1 MLCGAIIQPKVNNVP
16 TELLINKLVHP
27 VLAIVA
33 DNLII
38 NPTNIPINKKPFR
51 NSITFYILSSIS
63 KRILSVKFF
72 RATNRIHTAGII
84 TEDLSEMRL
93 VVEAVLACLNSV
105 GCPSR
110 ANNRACCST
119 PHCPS
124 RANNQFLIKEIYAI
138 SGRYSTKI
146 DKYIDLKAISIE
158 KKLAP
163 NFRIQYDSERHSAL
177 ILRRNNS
184 NNAIYIFNSGVI
196 KCIAKNKI
204 EANDLLNSISH
215 IIESNSY

>member
-110 ANNRACCST
+110 ANN
-119 PHCPS
+119 
-124 RANNQFLIKEIYAI
+124 QFLIKEIYAI

>member
-1 MLCGAIIQPKVNNVP
+1 MLCGAIIQPKGDNKN
-16 TELLINKLVHP
+16 TELINKLVHP
-27 VLAIVA
+27 VLAIVY

-93 VVEAVLACLNSV
+93 VVDAVLACLS
-105 GCPSR
+105 S
-110 ANNRACCST
+110 
-119 PHCPS
+119 
-124 RANNQFLIKEIYAI
+124 ANNQFLIKEIYSI

-158 KKLAP
+158 KKLTP

-204 EANDLLNSISH
+204 EATDLLNSISH

>member
-1 MLCGAIIQPKVNNVP
+1 MFLRNYLKLSLMLCGAIIQPKGDNKN
-16 TELLINKLVHP
+16 TELINKLVHP
-27 VLAIVA
+27 VLAIVY

-93 VVEAVLACLNSV
+93 VVDAVLACLS
-105 GCPSR
+105 S
-110 ANNRACCST
+110 
-119 PHCPS
+119 
-124 RANNQFLIKEIYAI
+124 ANNQFLIKEIYSI

-158 KKLAP
+158 KKLTP

-204 EANDLLNSISH
+204 EATDLLNSISH

>member
-1 MLCGAIIQPKVNNVP
+1 MNIKLSLMLCGAIIQPKGNNVP

-27 VLAIVA
+27 VLAIVS

-38 NPTNIPINKKPFR
+38 NPTNILINKKPFR

-93 VVEAVLACLNSV
+93 VVEAVLACLNSA
-105 GCPSR
+105 G
-110 ANNRACCST
+110 CST
-119 PHCPS
+119 PHCHS
-124 RANNQFLIKEIYAI
+124 GANNQFLIKEIYAI

-177 ILRRNNS
+177 ILRLNNS
-184 NNAIYIFNSGVI
+184 NKAIYIFNSGVI